1 MILQVERNKTFWNIH
16 MDAGEKLSF
25 VSWQKKVQALKA
37 SVFYIVAFNDEH
49 TKPAFERK
57 LRSYILRRHMHS
69 IVFKVLVLKRLVF
82 L

>member
-1 MILQVERNKTFWNIH
+1 

-57 LRSYILRRHMHS
+57 LRS
-69 IVFKVLVLKRLVF
+69 
-82 L
+82 